1 MTAEGWERLAAVGSQ
16 AAAQDAARVGCRG
29 AAAMA
34 ASAME
39 GERGYAQ
46 GVRLHRRRGGRG
58 CRCARRRRGWAC
70 CGQRRSDEVG
80 RAGLAELRPWRAT
93 PRRHGKKARRRVV
106 EREKGGERAH
116 LGNVVRWRG
125 TASGA
130 RLRRRRWRGGERG
143 RDEGRRRWARNCAK
157 IPGGSVLEAS
167 WVRKLRRAVLGKM
180 YSGELPDARARQSS
194 GGGGRARRSTRGR
207 AVVHAG
213 APQMG
218 RDGRWA
224 GDAAGVHVGP
234 GARPRDG
241 RGAGSRE
248 LAHSRA
254 GSWAASRR
262 PKTGGG
268 SARPSGGGRGGEGA
282 GPDRMG

>member
-1 MTAEGWERLAAVGSQ
+1 VLSGQRRRDE
-16 AAAQDAARVGCRG
+16 
-29 AAAMA
+29 
-34 ASAME
+34 
-39 GERGYAQ
+39 
-46 GVRLHRRRGGRG
+46 GVRAGSAEPRSWRANGEEESDRERKGRTSSP
-58 CRCARRRRGWAC
+58 RRRRCLQQGNTGA
-70 CGQRRSDEVG
+70 GGAAPTAVLGEVVTRVGDGG
-80 RAGLAELRPWRAT
+80 RE
-93 PRRHGKKARRRVV
+93 
-106 EREKGGERAH
+106 
-116 LGNVVRWRG
+116 
-125 TASGA
+125 TAQ
-130 RLRRRRWRGGERG
+130 
-143 RDEGRRRWARNCAK
+143 K
-157 IPGGSVLEAS
+157 IPDGLVLEAS
-167 WVRKLRRAVLGKM
+167 WARKLCRAVLGKM

-282 GPDRMG
+282 GVGRPNGLGKGGGTGFPFLLFYCFNLTLCENH